1 MKPFWITIGAILT
14 ITVVVLIAGELVEA
28 SQTNALTP
36 EVQAQTEQLGTCSG
50 TSVCKFDQET
60 LQELYNN
67 RSKLI
72 YYYNENED

>member
-14 ITVVVLIAGELVEA
+14 ITTVVLIAGELVRA
-28 SQTNALTP
+28 SHKNAITP
-36 EVQAQTEQLGTCSG
+36 EVEAQTQTLGTC
-50 TSVCKFDQET
+50 TSSSPCTFDQQT

-72 YYYNENED
+72 YYQNEVEE